1 MLVLNLFISQHA
13 INIVFE
19 HLYNAQTNHKTA
31 TRCCICERSIGV
43 RPIIRNHRYNNIKST
58 AADNSSVCVVT
69 VVVDAVACCA
79 GVTEVIFNSL
89 PMPFL
94 LRSESQYAMTVK
106 NNFVNERINYGPE
119 LSMSASQHY
128 NS

>member
-1 MLVLNLFISQHA
+1 MLVLNLFISPDA

-19 HLYNAQTNHKTA
+19 HLYNAQTNHKTV
-31 TRCCICERSIGV
+31 TSCCICERSIGV
-43 RPIIRNHRYNNIKST
+43 RPIIRNHRYNIKST

-69 VVVDAVACCA
+69 VVVDVVACRA
-79 GVTEVIFNSL
+79 GVTEVISNSL
-89 PMPFL
+89 PAMPFL
-94 LRSESQYAMTVK
+94 LRSGSQYAMTVK